1 MNMVSLKIN
10 GYDSSSEREVVK
22 NIIVNIFTIK
32 TIEDTSFSNNNI
44 TRIKFVDDSE
54 LLVIN
59 SKEEIMELFNS

>member
-10 GYDSSSEREVVK
+10 GYDNSSERMVVK

-32 TIEDTSFSNNNI
+32 TIEDTGFSNNDI
-44 TRIKFVDDSE
+44 TRIKFVDGSE

>member
-10 GYDSSSEREVVK
+10 GYDNSSEIMVVK

-32 TIEDTSFSNNNI
+32 TIEDTGFSNNDI
-44 TRIKFVDDSE
+44 TRIKFVDGSD
-54 LLVIN
+54 LFVIN

>member
-10 GYDSSSEREVVK
+10 GYDNSSEIMVVK

-32 TIEDTSFSNNNI
+32 TIEDTGFNNNDI
-44 TRIKFVDDSE
+44 TRIKFVDGSD
-54 LLVIN
+54 LFVIN